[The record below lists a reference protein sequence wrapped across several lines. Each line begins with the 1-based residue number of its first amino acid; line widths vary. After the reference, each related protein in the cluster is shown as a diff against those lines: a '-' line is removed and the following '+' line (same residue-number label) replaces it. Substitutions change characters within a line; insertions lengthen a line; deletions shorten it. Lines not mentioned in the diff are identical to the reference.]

1 MPSTFIA
8 RRDMAYLLAA
18 ARLALTQ
25 QLAAAAAGQQAAGML
40 SGLLSGCSA
49 GVAAGFGD
57 AVLAALPQLLNDG
70 LLQEEL
76 MARWWGRCRGLAA
89 AAAEVRNSQVCALS
103 DVYLCARGMRA
114 RTCRLLW
121 GWGGG

>member
-1 MPSTFIA
+1 MPSTLIA

-25 QLAAAAAGQQAAGML
+25 QLAAAAAEQQSAGML
-40 SGLLSGCSA
+40 AGPLSGCSA

-57 AVLAALPQLLNDG
+57 AALAALPGLLDDG

-76 MARWWGRCRGLAA
+76 LARWWGRCRGLAA
-89 AAAEVRNSQVCALS
+89 ASEV
-103 DVYLCARGMRA
+103 
-114 RTCRLLW
+114 
-121 GWGGG
+121 GGRSWMKDDLIMCLQHAKGQEGDTAHHY